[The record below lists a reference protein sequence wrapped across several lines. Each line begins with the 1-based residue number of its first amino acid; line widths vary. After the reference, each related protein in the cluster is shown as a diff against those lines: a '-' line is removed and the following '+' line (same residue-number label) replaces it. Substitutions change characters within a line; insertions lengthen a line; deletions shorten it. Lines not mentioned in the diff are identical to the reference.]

1 MRYIAFLRAINVGKH
16 NRIRMEDLRALCS
29 EAGLEDVRTYLQTG
43 NVLFETELAE
53 GQAATLIEETLA
65 AHGLRN
71 VVAAVRQRD
80 ELKALLA
87 TDAFAKHPM
96 PEYGQIVTLFRDPL
110 PAEARELAQAVPEVV
125 AVTARE
131 VCAFIDRAQP
141 GPRDVNG
148 ALEKRFKVQGT
159 SRYWHVV
166 EAAAEL
172 LGTKD

>member
-16 NRIRMEDLRALCS
+16 NRIRMEDLRVLCS
-29 EAGLEDVRTYLQTG
+29 QAGLDGVQTYLQTG
-43 NVLFETELAE
+43 NVLFETKLVE
-53 GQAATLIEETLA
+53 GQAATVIEETLA

-80 ELKALLA
+80 ELNALLA
-87 TDAFAKHPM
+87 TNAFASYPM
-96 PEYGQIVTLFRDPL
+96 PEFGQLVTLFRDPL
-110 PAEARELAQAVPEVV
+110 PEDARELARAMPGVV
-125 AVTARE
+125 AVTDRE

-172 LGTKD
+172 LGK